1 MYLKYICRLYLLWRI
16 FVVEDVWPHLKF
28 VLRKLDAPWNT
39 DITQFAVLQLHNEEH
54 QNMHKVQMI
63 KSTVTDKH
71 ACKVYLYIH
80 EFGRPL
86 CQFELNIKKPQC
98 TDIKTST
105 THLLY
110 VCLSVCLSVR
120 PEFVRTTPPKVL
132 TRFQRDMACIII
144 GWGSCAPGVTFDLD
158 LLFKVTGCHFVVHTY
173 SFIYFPG
180 MRPSAPILCL
190 SVYIETL
197 YHIYSGFW
205 SKTILKFLMIFL
217 LFFSFDYVSM
227 CGRSV
232 ANSLSGP

>member
-1 MYLKYICRLYLLWRI
+1 MDTSYYIIYDVFIYIICNLICLPNVLLVLWDFMPHHHLHTFNLNLIIYFSSVYVLHKTTIIYMYLKYICRLYLLWQI

-80 EFGRPL
+80 EFGRPY
-86 CQFELNIKKPQC
+86 CQFEPNIKKPQC

-110 VCLSVCLSVR
+110 VCLS
-120 PEFVRTTPPKVL
+120 
-132 TRFQRDMACIII
+132 A
-144 GWGSCAPGVTFDLD
+144 
-158 LLFKVTGCHFVVHTY
+158 HT
-173 SFIYFPG
+173 
-180 MRPSAPILCL
+180 
-190 SVYIETL
+190 
-197 YHIYSGFW
+197 
-205 SKTILKFLMIFL
+205 
-217 LFFSFDYVSM
+217 
-227 CGRSV
+227 
-232 ANSLSGP
+232 